1 LGGPWGLRACTWP
14 PLAAMPTS
22 SAVLRGLAQAYR
34 CNRRALHTSRQ
45 VVSSAARTPARTARS
60 RTLMA
65 GAGVIDLTADS
76 DPDSPEPG
84 AAKPARRAFRSHLDA
99 AQPAQ
104 AVGA

>member
-1 LGGPWGLRACTWP
+1 
-14 PLAAMPTS
+14 
-22 SAVLRGLAQAYR
+22 
-34 CNRRALHTSRQ
+34 
-45 VVSSAARTPARTARS
+45 
-60 RTLMA
+60 MA